1 MREQKKKTQRAPSP
15 PSLPHKSQPSSAT
28 RPTTAAGDP
37 AASPPAGRGR
47 RRREAAATRAPSPTR
62 MLPRTVADTPIC
74 AFAPIL
80 GWRSPAS

>member
-1 MREQKKKTQRAPSP
+1 
-15 PSLPHKSQPSSAT
+15 
-28 RPTTAAGDP
+28 
-37 AASPPAGRGR
+37 
-47 RRREAAATRAPSPTR
+47 